1 MKRRRPARVVMSIV
15 TVILFLGL
23 LYWLTV
29 SAQAAEC
36 HACVAYN
43 GQQNCATASAASAD
57 EAERQARNTACGTIA
72 HGMNESI
79 ACTNTPPVSKQ
90 CRQK

>member
-1 MKRRRPARVVMSIV
+1 MKRRRPLRVAMSIV
-15 TVILFLGL
+15 TVILFLGI

-43 GQQNCATASAASAD
+43 GQQNCATASAASAA
-57 EAERQARNTACGTIA
+57 EAERQARTTACGTIA
-72 HGMNESI
+72 HGMSESI
-79 ACTNTPPVSKQ
+79 ACANTPPASKE
-90 CRQK
+90 CHSK